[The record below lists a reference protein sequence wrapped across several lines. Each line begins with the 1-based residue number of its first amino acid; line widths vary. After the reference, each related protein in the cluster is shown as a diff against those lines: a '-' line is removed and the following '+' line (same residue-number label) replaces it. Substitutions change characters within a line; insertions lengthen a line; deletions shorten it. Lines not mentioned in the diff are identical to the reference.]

1 MPTASRRILTVVS
14 ITGFLCASLYGA
26 EKRPITET
34 DLYSFQWIAD
44 PQISPD
50 GAKVVYTHVTVN
62 KKKDGYDSALWIIP
76 ARGGAARQLT
86 DGPRDLA
93 PRWSPDGR
101 QIAFNRSV
109 EKNGKP
115 EPAQIYLLSMEGG
128 EARPLTDI
136 PKGAGSQAWA
146 PDGKRIA
153 FTSHAIPK
161 DFEKA
166 DKDKEDKEDPKS
178 DVRVITRAVYRANGA
193 GYPEADRPAHIWT
206 VTVPDVLEAP
216 QKATQITFGNFDEQ
230 SVFWSRDGAKM
241 FFISNRVAEPYYET
255 PDTDLYSVNADGG
268 EILKLSHI
276 EGTIANAVLSPDGQH
291 IAFVGDLTGKPQR
304 SYSQPDLFVTSVAA
318 GATPKNLTTAYDF
331 DIGGGIG
338 GDQAPPR
345 GGGRSQPFWS
355 ADGKFIYIVAA
366 EEGRANLKKVDAESG
381 KVTALTT
388 GDHAVESYTATADG
402 SKAAVL
408 ISSTTEIG
416 DIASLDVHSGQ
427 LSQITHANDK
437 LILQL
442 NITEPEAIWYQSFDG
457 KRIEMFVQ
465 KPPDFVAGK
474 KYPMILNIH
483 GGPHAAYGYTFDHEI
498 QWMAAKG
505 YVVMYPNPRGSTS
518 YGQDFGNI
526 IQYRYPGDDY
536 KDLMAGVDE
545 LIKRGWVDPDRMGVT
560 GGSGGGLLTNWVI
573 TQTDRFH
580 AAASQRSIAD
590 WRDFW
595 YTADFSLFTPSWFRG
610 APWKEEADFKARS
623 PITYIERVHTP
634 LMLIE
639 GEADYRTPPSS
650 GGEQMF
656 RALKYLKRPTVMVR
670 FPGESHELSR
680 SGSPR
685 HRVERLQH
693 IVGWMDKYLQGKNVP
708 GYSVTE

>member
-1 MPTASRRILTVVS
+1 MLTAPCRIGILLS
-14 ITGFLCASLYGA
+14 IAGFLFAISAA
-26 EKRPITET
+26 ERRAITET
-34 DLYSFQWIAD
+34 DLYAFQWIAD

-50 GAKVVYTHVTVN
+50 GAKVIYTHVTVN
-62 KKKDGYDSALWIIP
+62 KNKDGYDTALWII
-76 ARGGAARQLT
+76 GTKTGVARQLT
-86 DGPRDLA
+86 DGPRDSA
-93 PRWSPDGR
+93 ARWSPDGKH
-101 QIAFNRSV
+101 IAFSRSP

-115 EPAQIYLLSMEGG
+115 EPGQIYLLSMEGG
-128 EARPLTDI
+128 EARPLTEI
-136 PKGAGSQAWA
+136 PKGASGQVWS
-146 PDGKRIA
+146 PDGRRIA
-153 FTSHAIPK
+153 FTSHALGK
-161 DFEKA
+161 DFEKPE
-166 DKDKEDKEDPKS
+166 KDKAGKEDEKS

-193 GYPEADRPAHIWT
+193 GYTEADRPAHIWT
-206 VTVPDVLEAP
+206 VPVPEVLEGP
-216 QKATQITFGNFDEQ
+216 QKARQITFGNFDEQ
-230 SVFWSRDGAKM
+230 SVFWSRDGGKL
-241 FFISNRVAEPYYET
+241 FFISNRVPEAYYET
-255 PDTDLYSVNADGG
+255 PDTDLYAVDSEGG
-268 EILKLSHI
+268 EISKVAHI
-276 EGTIANAVLSPDGQH
+276 EGTISNPVLSADGRH

-304 SYSQPDLFVTSVAA
+304 SYSQPDLFVTEVNA
-318 GATPKNLTTAYDF
+318 GATPKNLTAAYDF
-331 DIGGGIG
+331 DIGGGVG

-345 GGGRSQPFWS
+345 GGARSQPFWS
-355 ADGKFIYIVAA
+355 ADGRFIYVVAA
-366 EEGRANLKKVDAESG
+366 EEGRANLKKVDSTSG
-381 KVTALTT
+381 QVTPLTT
-388 GDHAVESYTATADG
+388 GDQAVESYTATPDG
-402 SKAAVL
+402 SQAAVL
-408 ISSTTEIG
+408 ISTATNIG
-416 DIASLDVHSGQ
+416 DVGL
-427 LSQITHANDK
+427 
-437 LILQL
+437 L
-442 NITEPEAIWYQSFDG
+442 NISSGKMTQLTHTNEKLFAQINLTEPEAIWYKSFDG
-457 KRIEMFVQ
+457 KRIHAFVQ
-465 KPPDFVAGK
+465 KPPDFSPDK
-474 KYPMILNIH
+474 KYPLILNIH

-505 YVVMYPNPRGSTS
+505 YVVLYPNPRGSTS
-518 YGQDFGNI
+518 YGQEFGNI

-536 KDLMAGVDE
+536 KDLMAGVDD

-680 SGSPR
+680 SGTPR

-708 GYSVTE
+708 GYAVTE